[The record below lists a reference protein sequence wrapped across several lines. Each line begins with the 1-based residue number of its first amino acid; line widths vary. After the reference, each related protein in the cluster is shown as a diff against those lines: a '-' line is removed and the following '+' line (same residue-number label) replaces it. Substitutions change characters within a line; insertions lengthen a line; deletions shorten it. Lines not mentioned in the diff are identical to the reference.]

1 MNIRKK
7 DTKETFIADNRM
19 LAEETN
25 GNVQQSSSET

>member
-1 MNIRKK
+1 MINIKKK

-25 GNVQQSSSET
+25 GNEFF